1 MRRPLTICAVTG
13 SRADYGLL
21 KLALLAIAGDA
32 AFRLKLI
39 VTGQHLVASAG
50 DTVAQIREDG
60 FDIAAEIDM
69 ALNGDDPVTITKG
82 SARILDGMAQ
92 TLADLKPDL
101 LLVLGD
107 RYEILCCCVA
117 ATLARIPI
125 AHIAGGD
132 ITEGAFDD
140 NFRHAISKM
149 AHLHFATNPDAAR
162 RLRQMGEQAEYIHV
176 TGSPGLDLVRTT
188 QIPLRAEF
196 FAAIGMTPAQ
206 KNIVVTFH
214 PVTLAND
221 SLAQL
226 QEMLAAL
233 RALND
238 TGILFTGS
246 NSDPQGRSIDAA
258 VQDFVAGHPN
268 AKFHASL
275 GTRLYFAALTHMD
288 AVVGNSSSGLYEAPS
303 FGVPTVNI
311 GDRQSGR
318 LKAAS
323 VTDCA
328 PERGAIA
335 AAVHRALTNGRR
347 PAENPY
353 GDGHASEKILAVL
366 KSVTDPAQLL
376 QKKFID
382 LASA

>member
-1 MRRPLTICAVTG
+1 MTHALTICAVTG

-21 KLALLAIAGDA
+21 KLPLLAIAADS

-50 DTVAQIREDG
+50 NTVAQIRQDG
-60 FDIAAEIDM
+60 LDIAAEIDM
-69 ALNGDDPVTITKG
+69 GLDGDDPVTITKG
-82 SARILDGMAQ
+82 SARVLAGMAQ
-92 TLADLKPDL
+92 VLADLKPDL

-107 RYEILCCCVA
+107 RFEILCCCVA
-117 ATLARIPI
+117 ATLARVPI

-140 NFRHAISKM
+140 GFRHAISKM
-149 AHLHFATNPDAAR
+149 AQLHFTTNADASR
-162 RLRQMGEQAEYIHV
+162 RLRQMGEQADRIHV

-188 QIPLRAEF
+188 PILPRDEF
-196 FAAIGMTPAQ
+196 FAAIGVTPAQ
-206 KNIVVTFH
+206 SNIVVTFH

-226 QEMLAAL
+226 HEMLAAL
-233 RALND
+233 GALTD
-238 TGILFTGS
+238 IGILFTGS

-258 VQDFVAGHPN
+258 VQDFVATHLN
-268 AKFHASL
+268 AKFCASL
-275 GTRLYFAALTHMD
+275 GARLYFAALTHMD

-311 GDRQSGR
+311 GERQSGR

-328 PERGAIA
+328 PERGAITAAIRSALTKGRLA
-335 AAVHRALTNGRR
+335 AA
-347 PAENPY
+347 NPY

-366 KSVTDPAQLL
+366 KSVTEPAQLL

-382 LASA
+382 LASP